1 MTTKPGPT
9 NTCFRSHSTWFLQY
23 NLQYTKLQNYA
34 WQHFNITAI
43 TFTDKLYFYWLV
55 PLIPLIFQRFCSF
68 LKRPP
73 ALENQF
79 PIVSF
84 PAERRHY
91 CLFEGRQNLFS
102 RTDRLILMTW
112 LNMLSI
118 VVSAASKG
126 KQEILERNFYKSGRF
141 DQAIVLQ
148 QSWPLALHNHL
159 WSLPQQHKCVMDNN
173 NWTLVQL

>member
-9 NTCFRSHSTWFLQY
+9 NVCIRSHFTWFLQD
-23 NLQYTKLQNYA
+23 NLQYRKPQNYA

-43 TFTDKLYFYWLV
+43 TFVDKLYFYWLV
-55 PLIPLIFQRFCSF
+55 PFIPLIFRWFCSL

-79 PIVSF
+79 PIASL
-84 PAERRHY
+84 PAER
-91 CLFEGRQNLFS
+91 RQNLFS

-126 KQEILERNFYKSGRF
+126 KLEILERKFYKSGALTRLLYCSNHGPWLPTITT
-141 DQAIVLQ
+141 DHYPSDTNA
-148 QSWPLALHNHL
+148 SWTITIEPWCNYNFA
-159 WSLPQQHKCVMDNN
+159 P
-173 NWTLVQL
+173 